1 MIKRVKKQTT
11 KVVESSD
18 NSSLET
24 ATNKQAIMEKVSL
37 EKAFNEELAFIDAKE
52 APEED
57 TLKKQAE
64 AFSQDVREGAEL
76 DPTSIYLKNIGYVPL
91 LNAKE
96 EKRYA
101 RLVKKDDSAAREK
114 MITSNL
120 RLVVKIASKY
130 MNRGIAFLDLIEEG
144 NLGLIRAV
152 EKFEPEKGF
161 RFSTYATWWIRQMI
175 ERGIMNQTRTIRLP
189 VHVIKELNR
198 YLRKINELTKKSE
211 KTLTSKQI
219 ADKLG
224 ESVETVDKIL
234 TLKND
239 VRSLDETLYE
249 DTSLLDYVA
258 DERRETPESLTIDD
272 NTREQIESWVLQ
284 LPKRHSDIVSRRFGL
299 LSYTPSTLEIVG
311 KSVGLTRERVRQI
324 EKEGLAML
332 KEIMAKEGVVD
343 FEEFPA

>member
-11 KVVESSD
+11 KVVDSSD

-24 ATNKQAIMEKVSL
+24 ATNKQAIMEEVSL
-37 EKAFNEELAFIDAKE
+37 EKASNEELVSIDVQE
-52 APEED
+52 APED
-57 TLKKQAE
+57 DHIKKQAE
-64 AFSQDVREGAEL
+64 AFAQDVREGNEL
-76 DPTSIYLKNIGYVPL
+76 DPTAVYLRQIGYVPL

-101 RLVKKDDSAAREK
+101 RLVKKGDSAAREK

-198 YLRKINELTKKSE
+198 YLRKIKELTKKS
-211 KTLTSKQI
+211 KKSLTSKQI
-219 ADKLG
+219 AELLD
-224 ESVETVDKIL
+224 EPIETVDKIL
-234 TLKND
+234 ALKND
-239 VRSLDETLYE
+239 VRSLDEALYE
-249 DTSLLDYVA
+249 GSTLLDYVA
-258 DERRETPESLTIDD
+258 DERRETPESLTIDN

-284 LPKRHSDIVSRRFGL
+284 LPKRHGDIVSRRFGL
-299 LSYTPSTLEIVG
+299 LSYKPSTLEIVG